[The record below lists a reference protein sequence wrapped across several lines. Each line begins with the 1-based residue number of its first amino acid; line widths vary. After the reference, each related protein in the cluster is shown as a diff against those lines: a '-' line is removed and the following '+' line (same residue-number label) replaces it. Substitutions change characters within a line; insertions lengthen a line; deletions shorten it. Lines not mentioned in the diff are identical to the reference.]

1 MPGSFRMSINKGGL
15 HMSNL
20 TELAAQIIA
29 ARAAKK
35 EMSTEEFQLEMQ
47 MVYSFLKSV
56 EEGSALPV
64 AQEPPAEIKPR
75 KINLK
80 QYFKKDEV
88 ICMICNKGFKALKR
102 HLTVVHELKPGEYKK
117 QFGIPSKQSLVAK
130 AYSEKWRQAALDR
143 GQGEILAKARAV
155 RAAKKAVVP
164 VVKVKAAVPAVKVK
178 TVVPAIKVKVPAPAI
193 KVKAPVP
200 AVKTKPAAPAAAV
213 TTGNPAKVKKSAG
226 VKTAPKSKK

>member
-1 MPGSFRMSINKGGL
+1 
-15 HMSNL
+15 MSNL
-20 TELAAQIIA
+20 TELTAQIIA

-35 EMSTEEFQLEMQ
+35 EMSTEEFQQEMQ
-47 MVYSFLKSV
+47 MVYSFLKNV
-56 EEGSALPV
+56 EDGTVLPV
-64 AQEPPAEIKPR
+64 TQEPSAETKPQ
-75 KINLK
+75 KVNLK

-102 HLTVVHELKPGEYKK
+102 HLTVVHDLKPGEYKK

-155 RAAKKAVVP
+155 RAAKKAAIP
-164 VVKVKAAVPAVKVK
+164 VV
-178 TVVPAIKVKVPAPAI
+178 

-200 AVKTKPAAPAAAV
+200 AVKVKTPVPAVKTKPATPARKEAAEAPV
-213 TTGNPAKVKKSAG
+213 KIKKSAG
-226 VKTAPKSKK
+226 VKSTPKSKK